1 MMAEEYVVPFVPEE
15 VKNYLDLCIRY
26 NRREISNGN
35 RGYPVYYVDAYQS
48 VRSSLFGEL
57 LPEETPAETEQRLQE
72 SKDRLN
78 SVRVPVSTLT

>member
-1 MMAEEYVVPFVPEE
+1 MSEEYVVPFIPEE

-26 NRREISNGN
+26 NRREIFNGN
-35 RGYPVYYVDAYQS
+35 GGYPRYYVDAYQS
-48 VRSSLFGEL
+48 MRDSLFNEL

-78 SVRVPVSTLT
+78 SVRVPVSMLT